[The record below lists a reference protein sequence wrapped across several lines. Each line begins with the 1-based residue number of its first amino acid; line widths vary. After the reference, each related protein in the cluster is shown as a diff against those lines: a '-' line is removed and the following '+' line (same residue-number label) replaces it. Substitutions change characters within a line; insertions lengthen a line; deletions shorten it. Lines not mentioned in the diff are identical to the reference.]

1 MGADFS
7 VSHTET
13 DCNIITAKGAG
24 CAIEFGHAIVSLAVS
39 KDAADKVIG
48 DMQCL

>member
-1 MGADFS
+1 
-7 VSHTET
+7 
-13 DCNIITAKGAG
+13 
-24 CAIEFGHAIVSLAVS
+24 GHAIVSLAVS